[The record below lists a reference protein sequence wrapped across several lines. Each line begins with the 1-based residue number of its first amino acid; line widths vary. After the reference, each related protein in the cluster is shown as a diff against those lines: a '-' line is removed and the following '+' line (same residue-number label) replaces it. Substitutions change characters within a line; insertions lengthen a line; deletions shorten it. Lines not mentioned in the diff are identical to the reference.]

1 MGLGLGLDKQHKL
14 GHGRAGQRARRY
26 GAIFFYL
33 TLFLSSTSMSRSR
46 FQLRETSIFAL
57 VPYLTF
63 FLTND
68 KVDTWYLTLGRR
80 YGGRT
85 PIEEQLR
92 TNKHW
97 QAGRQVL
104 TQNTHWH
111 SFCSANTC
119 LSTPRD
125 GRRREISYHYLPN
138 NYFNIY

>member
-1 MGLGLGLDKQHKL
+1 MGLGLGLNKQHKL
-14 GHGRAGQRARRY
+14 GHRRAGQRARRY

-92 TNKHW
+92 NNKHW
-97 QAGRQVL
+97 QAGRQV
-104 TQNTHWH
+104 TEAEH
-111 SFCSANTC
+111 SLPLLLFRQYMPVNAERR
-119 LSTPRD
+119 STPRD
-125 GRRREISYHYLPN
+125 IISLPT
-138 NYFNIY
+138 